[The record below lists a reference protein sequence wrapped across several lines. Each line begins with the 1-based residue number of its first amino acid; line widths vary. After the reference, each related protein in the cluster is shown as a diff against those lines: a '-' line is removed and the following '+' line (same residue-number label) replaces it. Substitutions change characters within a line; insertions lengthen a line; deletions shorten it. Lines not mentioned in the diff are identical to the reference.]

1 MKMIKKIKQ
10 KLKTIQRNN
19 PETNSEH
26 LDSVDME
33 KEQAIL
39 VNAIRQCM
47 ADNRMTLEVLDD
59 AYQEIQFWYRKNALI
74 PKCGKVFEGIN
85 GTSSLEK

>member
-1 MKMIKKIKQ
+1 M
-10 KLKTIQRNN
+10 TN
-19 PETNSEH
+19 PEH

-33 KEQAIL
+33 KKKAIL

-47 ADNRMTLEVLDD
+47 ADNRMVLEVLDD

-74 PKCGKVFEGIN
+74 PQCEKVFEGIN